1 MFSRYLTLCNPMD
14 CSPTGS
20 SVPGDS
26 LGKNTGV
33 GCHALLQRIFP
44 TQGSNVGL
52 QVPRQL
58 LLPAA
63 PCSLPDIFLLPLS
76 SKSPTSASRHF
87 ILFSRLRGLQ
97 VGLPRCVM
105 AEVVPSLFLPE
116 SLPQYPAHSGTQQDE
131 PMVSSRAATP
141 MFPSLSL
148 SSPL

>member
-1 MFSRYLTLCNPMD
+1 MDKAVKFLNPLLGQLV
-14 CSPTGS
+14 SPEAGTHYTEDEAS
-20 SVPGDS
+20 LESLVYSTVRRPPGW
-26 LGKNTGV
+26 
-33 GCHALLQRIFP
+33 HRW
-44 TQGSNVGL
+44 
-52 QVPRQL
+52 VPRQL

-131 PMVSSRAATP
+131 PMVSSWAATP
-141 MFPSLSL
+141 LFPSLSL
-148 SSPL
+148 SSLLQAF